1 MSDERRRCR
10 SSTPTSGS
18 AESFGSVGRSSRL
31 TLPERIAIADGP
43 LRTSTPGRWRLFLT
57 ATPPPASWR
66 AALLQRA
73 ALASAAQKLQ
83 LSFDQSA
90 LLFSCEDSEHALL
103 DALREINHLIE
114 ETNRLSS
121 GRSRI

>member
-1 MSDERRRCR
+1 VSRIPENERRKE
-10 SSTPTSGS
+10 PQ
-18 AESFGSVGRSSRL
+18 L
-31 TLPERIAIADGP
+31 TLPDRIAIADGP

-66 AALLQRA
+66 ATLLQRA
-73 ALASAAQKLQ
+73 ALVSAVQKLQ
-83 LSFDQSA
+83 LSFDQRA

-103 DALREINHLIE
+103 DAVREINHLIE

-121 GRSRI
+121 GRSQT

>member
-1 MSDERRRCR
+1 MCAERRRCR
-10 SSTPTSGS
+10 RSAPSGS
-18 AESFGSVGRSSRL
+18 AESLGIMERRPGL
-31 TLPERIAIADGP
+31 TLPDRIAITDGP

-66 AALLQRA
+66 ATLLQRA

-83 LSFDQSA
+83 LSFDQRA
-90 LLFSCEDSEHALL
+90 LLFSCEDSEHSLV

-121 GRSRI
+121 GRSPT